1 MQNPLRLLYLTVGIL
16 TVLIFIATG
25 QYLKH
30 KFPNKEGMDLTFRA
44 MQRSRHIFIL
54 LSGLVLAGI
63 GTYFQSAK
71 AQFFI
76 RVQYL
81 AFVTLMIANTL
92 FIYAFF
98 YEVETHFIPKT
109 PLVHYA
115 TYLILA
121 GVALNFVYT
130 FRGKKK

>member
-1 MQNPLRLLYLTVGIL
+1 MKNPLKLLYLSLGIL

-30 KFPNKEGMDLTFRA
+30 QYPNKAGMDLAFRA

-54 LSGLVLAGI
+54 LSGLVLAGT

-71 AQFFI
+71 TRLFVI
-76 RVQYL
+76 IQYIAIIIL
-81 AFVTLMIANTL
+81 FIANAL

-98 YEVETHFIPKT
+98 YEVETSFIPKT
-109 PLVHYA
+109 PILHYA

-121 GVALNFVYT
+121 GVVLNFVST
-130 FRGKKK
+130 FRGVR

>member
-1 MQNPLRLLYLTVGIL
+1 MNKPLRLLYLSVGIL

-30 KFPNKEGMDLTFRA
+30 KFPNKEGMDLAFRV

-54 LSGLVLAGI
+54 LSGLVLAGT

-71 AQFFI
+71 TQLFVLI
-76 RVQYL
+76 QYI
-81 AFVTLMIANTL
+81 AFAILFIANVL

-98 YEVETHFIPKT
+98 YEVDILFIPKT
-109 PLVHYA
+109 PILHYA

-121 GVALNFVYT
+121 GVVLNFIGA
-130 FRGKKK
+130 FRGMR

>member
-1 MQNPLRLLYLTVGIL
+1 MKNPLKILYLSIGIL
-16 TVLIFIATG
+16 TVLIFLATG
-25 QYLKH
+25 QYLKY
-30 KFPNKEGMDLTFRA
+30 KFPNKEGMDLAFRT

-63 GTYFQSAK
+63 GTYFQLAK
-71 AQFFI
+71 TQLVVI
-76 RVQYL
+76 IQCI
-81 AFVTLMIANTL
+81 AFVILLIANAL

-109 PLVHYA
+109 PIVHYA

-121 GVALNFVYT
+121 GVVLNFVGT
-130 FRGKKK
+130 LRRIK